1 MWASG
6 PSASACEWTSRG
18 VREQKT
24 PEASQKQRMKRLK
37 IASVVGA
44 RPQFIKASPVTRA
57 LRAKFDEILVHTGQ
71 HYDAE
76 MSDVFFEEMGIP
88 RPDFSLNVGSK
99 SHAVQTGE
107 VMEKLEDVLVR
118 ENPDLVLVYGD
129 TNSTL
134 AGALT
139 AAKLN
144 MPLAHVEAGL
154 RSFDM
159 ALPEEVNRVVAD
171 RVSTLLFAPTQTAV
185 TNLAAE
191 GIRDG
196 VHMVGDVMVDAL
208 KDHVEKAER
217 RSSLMGELG
226 LAPRQ
231 FVVAT
236 VHRAGNTDERENLS
250 RIVEILCSSPV
261 MVLFPV
267 HPRTREALKRH
278 GLEGRLASAKQVLL
292 APPLGYLDM
301 LQLEKNARAVLTDSG
316 GMQKEAYILG
326 TPCITLRKETEWV
339 ETVEDGW
346 NLLVGTDVSRALDA
360 LAHFEPASA
369 RTDRFG
375 TGDASLKIV
384 SVLEGFS
391 GMGQGQDKG

>member
-1 MWASG
+1 M
-6 PSASACEWTSRG
+6 
-18 VREQKT
+18 KT
-24 PEASQKQRMKRLK
+24 LRIL
-37 IASVVGA
+37 SVVGA

-57 LRAKFDEILVHTGQ
+57 LRAKFDEVLVHTGQ

-88 RPDFSLNVGSK
+88 RPDFSLGVGSG
-99 SHAVQTGE
+99 SHAAQTGAI
-107 VMEKLEDVLVR
+107 MERLEEVLVR
-118 ENPDLVLVYGD
+118 ERPGLVLVYGD

-144 MPLAHVEAGL
+144 LPLAHVEAGL
-154 RSFDM
+154 RSFDVAM
-159 ALPEEVNRVVAD
+159 PEEVNRLVAD
-171 RVSTLLFAPTQTAV
+171 RVSTLLFAPTPTAV
-185 TNLAAE
+185 RNLAAE
-191 GIRDG
+191 GIEDG
-196 VHMVGDVMVDAL
+196 VHLVGDVMVDAL
-208 KDHVEKAER
+208 MEHSDKVER
-217 RSSLMGELG
+217 RSSLMDQLG

-236 VHRAGNTDERENLS
+236 VHRAGNTDDPENLS
-250 RIVEILCSSPV
+250 RIVDILTSSPFRV
-261 MVLFPV
+261 VFPV
-267 HPRTREALKRH
+267 HPRTKEALKMH
-278 GLEGRLASAKQVLL
+278 GLEARLASAAQVLL

-326 TPCITLRKETEWV
+326 TPCITLRNETEWV

-346 NLLVGTDVSRALDA
+346 NLLVGTEVSKALDA
-360 LAHFEPASA
+360 LANFVPASA

-375 TGDASLKIV
+375 AGDASSRIV
-384 SVLEGFS
+384 TVLERFVAG
-391 GMGQGQDKG
+391 G